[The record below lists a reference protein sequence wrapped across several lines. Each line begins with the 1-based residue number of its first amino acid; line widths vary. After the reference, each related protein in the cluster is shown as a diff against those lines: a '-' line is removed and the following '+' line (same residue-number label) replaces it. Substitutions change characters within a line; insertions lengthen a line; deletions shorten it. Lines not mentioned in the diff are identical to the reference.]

1 MGAPPE
7 RMRIDKWLWA
17 ARFYR
22 TRSLAADAIDAGHVD
37 LNGNRAKPAREVA
50 VGDTVELAIGAHRW
64 QVTVLGLTLQ
74 RGAAPVAQALYAES
88 PESRAA
94 REQAI
99 ASRKAMG
106 ADPAAHQGRP
116 TKRERRQLDRWRR
129 GDSGA

>member
-37 LNGNRAKPAREVA
+37 LNGHRAKPARDVS
-50 VGDTVELAIGAHRW
+50 VGDTVELSIGVHRW
-64 QVTVLGLTLQ
+64 RIAVLGLSLQ
-74 RGAAPVAQALYAES
+74 RGPAPVAQGLYAEA

-99 ASRKAMG
+99 AARKAMG

-116 TKRERRQLDRWRR
+116 TKRERRQLERWRR